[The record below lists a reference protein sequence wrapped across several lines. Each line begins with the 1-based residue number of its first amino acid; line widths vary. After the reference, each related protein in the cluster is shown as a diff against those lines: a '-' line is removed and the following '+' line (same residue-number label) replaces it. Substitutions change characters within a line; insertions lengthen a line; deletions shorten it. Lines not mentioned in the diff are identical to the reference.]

1 MRSSDV
7 CSLLTH
13 TGEEETPTNKTLIFI
28 FYINKVILFLLES
41 RPNFL
46 FISKFYEE
54 LYREWAVLLDMILSP
69 FIYFAVARTVVNE
82 IHILTSRYLYVSKPM
97 LVFIISW
104 THFP

>member
-1 MRSSDV
+1 MMRSSDV

-13 TGEEETPTNKTLIFI
+13 TGEEETPTNKTLIF
-28 FYINKVILFLLES
+28 YINKVILFLLES
-41 RPNFL
+41 RPNSL

-54 LYREWAVLLDMILSP
+54 LYRECYRECYVILSP

-97 LVFIISW
+97 LVFIIS
-104 THFP
+104 